1 MGKGGEA
8 KSASKGTVKFRVGVI
23 IGFGAGYYLGA
34 KAGRARYEQ
43 MRRVAAKVPSL
54 AKLQAAADLARER
67 FRPSETGDAPPV
79 MVPPSPN

>member
-1 MGKGGEA
+1 LA
-8 KSASKGTVKFRVGVI
+8 SRRAVSASKERVKFRLGLI
-23 IGFGAGYYLGA
+23 LGFGAGYYLGA

-67 FRPSETGDAPPV
+67 FRPSESDGVPPA

>member
-1 MGKGGEA
+1 
-8 KSASKGTVKFRVGVI
+8 VKFRLGVI
-23 IGFGAGYYLGA
+23 LGFGAGYYLGA

-67 FRPSETGDAPPV
+67 FRPSETGDTPTV